1 MAVGRLID
9 NGWASMMALYGYA
22 RKRYTIMSPYITKDN
37 SAAED
42 TVFAPGSFC
51 PLEKNKWICAFLPT
65 TNCSFPRAFTDCE
78 PETKDV
84 NKCLEKVFFFPFLP
98 PTHIQKTIIFLL
110 WIQAFGTIIS
120 QSSVFFDHAS
130 IGGKLITK
138 KGILFLNMYFYFFC
152 KNVLSHDQNKNQISS
167 IELKMITKGI
177 QILAIM
183 SLTVSI

>member
-84 NKCLEKVFFFPFLP
+84 NKCLEKVFFSLFFPPHTYKKQLFSCYGYRHLV
-98 PTHIQKTIIFLL
+98 LL
-110 WIQAFGTIIS
+110 YLK
-120 QSSVFFDHAS
+120 VLFFS
-130 IGGKLITK
+130 IMPQLAENLLQRKV
-138 KGILFLNMYFYFFC
+138 FYFLIC
-152 KNVLSHDQNKNQISS
+152 IS
-167 IELKMITKGI
+167 IFFVKTYYLMTRTRIR
-177 QILAIM
+177 
-183 SLTVSI
+183 